1 MNWLGKL
8 SLLLITLLPALAWSN
23 KDSSHTAIFMYSH
36 IGEPGYSNTNISL
49 KQFEAHL
56 AYLEK
61 HDYQVWPLAKIADHL
76 KNGLIIPDRTV
87 AITFDDGHLSLYKRA
102 YPRLKKRGW
111 PFTVFIYTDAIDKH
125 PKRYITW
132 DQMRE
137 MRQHGASFA
146 NQSKTHGHLTR
157 RHSNENA
164 TAWSTRVR
172 ADIEHAQQRIHE
184 ELGHDPEETPRLF
197 SYPYGE
203 YNLALAEIVEAAGY
217 VGLGEQS
224 GPAGPYSD
232 LRVLP
237 RYPISEG
244 HDSVAEFAVKASS
257 LALPVSEVT
266 PWEPLL
272 PHTNP
277 PRMVATLAVAADDV
291 RLDQLACHVSGQGR
305 VKVKWLDK
313 NRRRFAVQASQPLR
327 MGRSRYN
334 CSAPSVKEPGRY
346 YWFSHLWVRENDG
359 RVTKRP
365 ASRP

>member
-1 MNWLGKL
+1 MNWLGRL
-8 SLLLITLLPALAWSN
+8 SLLLITLIPPLAWSN
-23 KDSSHTAIFMYSH
+23 ADSHAAIFMYSH
-36 IGEPGYSNTNISL
+36 IGEPRYPNTNISL

-56 AYLEK
+56 TYLDK

-76 KNGLIIPDRTV
+76 KNGLAIPERTV
-87 AITFDDGHLSLYKRA
+87 AITFDDGHLSMYKRA
-102 YPRLKKRGW
+102 YSRLKKRGW
-111 PFTVFIYTDAIDKH
+111 PFTVFIYTDAIDQH

-137 MRQHGASFA
+137 MRQHGGSFA
-146 NQSKTHGHLTR
+146 NQSKTHGHLIR
-157 RHSNENA
+157 RHKNENA
-164 TAWSTRVR
+164 TAWSARVR
-172 ADIEHAQQRIHE
+172 ADIEYAQQRIHE
-184 ELGHDPEETPRLF
+184 ELGHDPEGTPRLF

-203 YNLALAEIVEAAGY
+203 YSLALAEIVEALGY

-224 GPAGPYSD
+224 GPASAYSD

-244 HDSVAEFAVKASS
+244 HDSMDEFAVKASS

-272 PHTNP
+272 TKTNS
-277 PRMVATLAVAADDV
+277 PRMVVTLAVAPDTCTACTVDDV
-291 RLDQLACHVSGQGR
+291 RLDQLACQVSGQGR

-313 NRRRFAVQASQPLR
+313 NRRRFAVQAPQPLR

-334 CSAPSVKEPGRY
+334 CSAPSAKEPGRY
-346 YWFSHLWVRENDG
+346 YWFSHLWIR
-359 RVTKRP
+359 
-365 ASRP
+365 